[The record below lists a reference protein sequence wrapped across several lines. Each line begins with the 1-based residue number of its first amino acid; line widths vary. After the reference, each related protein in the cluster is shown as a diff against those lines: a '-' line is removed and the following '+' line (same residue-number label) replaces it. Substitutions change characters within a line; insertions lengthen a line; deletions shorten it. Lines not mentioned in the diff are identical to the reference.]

1 MHEISFYQKVWVIE
15 VMWDSFLPSLNNHNV
30 PNLPGTL
37 NIRRD
42 VQASSIL
49 GFTNIVDHRAS
60 EYPLRVTLRESR
72 FPRVFGTSQVE

>member
-15 VMWDSFLPSLNNHNV
+15 VMWNIFLPSINNHNV

-37 NIRRD
+37 DIRRD

-49 GFTNIVDHRAS
+49 GFTNIVDH
-60 EYPLRVTLRESR
+60 
-72 FPRVFGTSQVE
+72 